1 MAQPYE
7 LSLTRAA
14 SAIRAKQLSPVELVS
29 SLLER
34 AEELDSKLQ
43 AWATLTPELALEA
56 ARQAEGEIAAGGS
69 VGRLHG
75 VPFGAKDIFDTAGI
89 RTAAGSKIW
98 DERIPDADAASI
110 TLIKRAGGILLGKL
124 HTSEFA
130 DGDPAPSRNPWNTE
144 HTPGGSSAGSGVA
157 VAARMTPWAFG
168 SQTVGSVLRPAAYNG
183 VVGLKPTFGRISRLG
198 VIPMADTFDHVGV
211 LARSVED
218 VATLLSVLAGYDG
231 NDPYSADEPTEDY
244 MAGLERRSPPRLGLV
259 RTWFLEESDSETR
272 LKMEAVAQELA
283 RAGATVEE
291 IDPGIDFADA
301 YAKHRVM
308 VASELA
314 NFHEPMYRGSE
325 ALYGPKITDYIEAG
339 FLHTGAMYVAAANL
353 RREVQGLARAA
364 LSNVDALLTPTASGP
379 APRDLT
385 HTGDTRF
392 QSPWS
397 YTGFPSITVP
407 IGLSSNGLPLG
418 AQMASL
424 PFQEARLLGVAR
436 WVEQTLGV
444 DLNPPL

>member
-7 LSLTRAA
+7 LSLTEAA
-14 SAIRAKQLSPVELVS
+14 GAIRTKQLSPVDLVE

-34 AEELDSKLQ
+34 IETLDPKLQ
-43 AWATLTPELALEA
+43 AWATLVPELAIEA
-56 ARQAEGEIAAGGS
+56 ARQAEAEIASSGVKGP
-69 VGRLHG
+69 LHG

-98 DERIPDADAASI
+98 AERVPGRDAESI
-110 TLIKRAGGILLGKL
+110 TLVKDAGAVLLGKL

-130 DGDPAPSRNPWNTE
+130 DGDPAISRNPWNTE

-198 VIPMADTFDHVGV
+198 VIPMADSFDHVGV
-211 LARSVED
+211 LARKVED
-218 VATLLSVLAGYDG
+218 VALLLDVLAGYDK
-231 NDPYSADEPTEDY
+231 NDPFSADVPTGNY
-244 MAGLERRSPPRLGLV
+244 VTALQRRSPPRLGLL
-259 RTWFLEESDSETR
+259 RTYFLEESDAETR
-272 LKMEAVAQELA
+272 LKMEEVSQRLA
-283 RAGATVEE
+283 TAGAVIEE

-301 YAKHRVM
+301 YVKHRIM

-314 NFHEPMYRGSE
+314 HFHEPMYRGNE
-325 ALYGPKITDYIEAG
+325 ALYGPKITDYIQAG
-339 FLHTGAMYVAAANL
+339 FSHTGPMYVAAANY
-353 RREVQGLARAA
+353 RREVQVLARAA
-364 LSNVDALLTPTASGP
+364 MANVDALLMPTASGA

-385 HTGDTRF
+385 QTGDTRF

-407 IGLSSNGLPLG
+407 MGLSSNGLPLG
-418 AQMASL
+418 AQMACL
-424 PFQEARLLGVAR
+424 PFDEETLLGVAR
-436 WVEQTLGV
+436 WVEQALDV
-444 DLNPPL
+444 DLDPLP